1 MEENIEF
8 VHDRWQR
15 QPQNEEEQREMEHEM
30 CNMHNTLGEWSDSDD
45 DWVLN
50 VEEKNNTLGEWSDS
64 DDDWVWDVMENDEIN
79 EGESTS
85 SNTTEN
91 VQVGR
96 GKKRKNDEINEGA
109 STSSKN
115 NFYVIENVKQTKSKK
130 FRMTATNYSIR
141 FNNAENTESELSLT
155 GELERTHEVFG
166 DILDDI
172 TGGMN
177 EEDQVRF
184 VLRSEQ
190 LDTPIS
196 LPFMSL
202 FKLTPERIFSQIER
216 IVQSQKEFRLNDTVT
231 VDIIHVETPRGS
243 GSRKRTCLNIEK
255 FLKNKGSIVTIR
267 NKDELCLARA
277 LVVAIAKIE
286 KDPKY
291 KQLTDSRRPV
301 QEKAAKE

>member
-8 VHDRWQR
+8 VYDRWQR

-45 DWVLN
+45 DWILN

-64 DDDWVWDVMENDEIN
+64 DDEWVWDVMENVTNYDEIN

-85 SNTTEN
+85 TNTGEWNVTEN
-91 VQVGR
+91 VQAGR
-96 GKKRKNDEINEGA
+96 GEKRKNDEINEGA
-109 STSSKN
+109 STSSEN
-115 NFYVIENVKQTKSKK
+115 DFYVIENVKQTKSKK
-130 FRMTATNYSIR
+130 YRMAATNYLLR
-141 FNNAENTESELSLT
+141 FNNTESKLNLIE
-155 GELERTHEVFG
+155 ELERTQEIFG
-166 DILDDI
+166 DIVKDI

-196 LPFMSL
+196 LPFMPL
-202 FKLTPERIFSQIER
+202 FKLTPERIFSQVER
-216 IVQSQKEFRLNDTVT
+216 VVQSQKEFRLNDTVT

-243 GSRKRTCLNIEK
+243 GRKRTCLNIEK
-255 FLKNKGSIVTIR
+255 FLKSKSSIASIQ
-267 NKDELCLARA
+267 NKDEL
-277 LVVAIAKIE
+277 
-286 KDPKY
+286 
-291 KQLTDSRRPV
+291 
-301 QEKAAKE
+301 